1 MKPDLYTKTMLTVIA
16 GLLLLLVVR
25 SFQDPAPA
33 FAQTKS
39 GQATQ
44 GVQRVIQHV
53 IVDNLPPEDPKH
65 VIIDGVQHV
74 ILDDLGGGL
83 SFQGVPVSLKG
94 NGDPVGR
101 KAVHVIVDD
110 LDTMLSLRGLPVSL
124 KDNALASPRVPV
136 VRWRYEVGGCGLT
149 EINQRA
155 AAGWELFTV
164 MLSSV
169 DQQRLG
175 FEKACASYFR
185 QQM

>member
-16 GLLLLLVVR
+16 AALLLLVAR

-44 GVQRVIQHV
+44 AVQRVIQHV

-74 ILDDLGGGL
+74 ILDDLGGSL

-124 KDNALASPRVPV
+124 KDNALASPGVPG
-136 VRWRYEVGGCGLT
+136 VRWRYDVDRSKCAFADL
-149 EINQRA
+149 NPRS
-155 AAGWELFTV
+155 AAGWELFQFI
-164 MLSSV
+164 MLNTGSDIGCV
-169 DQQRLG
+169 VI
-175 FEKACASYFR
+175 YR
-185 QQM
+185 QPM